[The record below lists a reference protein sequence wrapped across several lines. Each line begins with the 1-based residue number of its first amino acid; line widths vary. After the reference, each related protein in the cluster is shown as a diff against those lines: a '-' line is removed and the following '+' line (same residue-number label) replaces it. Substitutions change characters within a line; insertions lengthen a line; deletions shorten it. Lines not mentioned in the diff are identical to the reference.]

1 MPSAEPDKQSLVPWS
16 GEAFR
21 LFPTR
26 FPPVNVYDGLIANDR
41 HEEVA
46 KVEAITN
53 PRLRSEERLRTSLQ
67 GPSTARLQNW
77 NLAPFAYGNPD
88 GTTFFSEDRPCLE
101 LGLERQ
107 TALAVSVRKRETF
120 LAATN
125 QRPTGLDMRMLRSPV
140 EGLFWDLRSLE
151 PRPAGLDENDRRKL
165 GARLPKGAQGILY
178 NPVERPLG
186 TCVAIIDGDALKR
199 SEQSTHFRYLW
210 DGSRISLLYAFDR
223 KGKTISAEELSGAGD
238 VLAA

>member
-1 MPSAEPDKQSLVPWS
+1 MPSAEPDKQPLVQWS

-41 HEEVA
+41 HEEV
-46 KVEAITN
+46 VRIEALTN

-67 GPSTARLQNW
+67 GPSDARLQNW
-77 NLAPFAYGNPD
+77 NLAPFAYGNPE

-107 TALAVSVRKRETF
+107 TALAISVTKREAF

-140 EGLFWDLRSLE
+140 DGLFWDLRGVE
-151 PRPAGLDENDRRKL
+151 PCLAELTESDRRKL
-165 GARLPKGAQGILY
+165 GANLPEGAQGILY

-186 TCVAIIDGDALKR
+186 TCIAIIDGAVLKR

-223 KGKTISAEELSGAGD
+223 KGKTILAEELSGAGD